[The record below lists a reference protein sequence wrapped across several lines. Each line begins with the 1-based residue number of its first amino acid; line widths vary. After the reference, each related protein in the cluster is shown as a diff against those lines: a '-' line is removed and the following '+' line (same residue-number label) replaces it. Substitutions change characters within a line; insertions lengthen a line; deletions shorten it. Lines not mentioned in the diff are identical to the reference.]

1 MVIGREAEREQVASV
16 MRRLYR
22 QGLTTCSGGNVSLRC
37 GDVVLITPSGT
48 DKGEITAGQIG
59 AVTISGENLAPDL
72 RLSIETEMHLEVY
85 RNRPDVKGIVHAH
98 PVTASAFA
106 ALDAE
111 IDTRLTAETWH
122 VLGVPVRATYALMG
136 TKELARIVGQAAR
149 QGDAVIMENHGVL
162 TVGETLFRAFD
173 RMELL
178 EAAARM
184 TWIAAT
190 MGCSRPLSETR
201 IRELEEIYGRRD
213 NKRTPAQY

>member
-22 QGLTTCSGGNVSLRC
+22 RGLTTCSGGNVSLRC

-59 AVTISGENLAPDL
+59 AVTISGENLAPGL

-106 ALDAE
+106 AMDAE

-122 VLGVPVRATYALMG
+122 VLGVPVRAPYALMG
-136 TKELARIVGQAAR
+136 TKELAQIAGQAAR
-149 QGDAVIMENHGVL
+149 QGNAVIMENHGVL
-162 TVGETLFRAFD
+162 TMGETLFRAFD

-184 TWIAAT
+184 TWIAET
-190 MGCSRPLSETR
+190 MGCSRPLTEAR
-201 IRELEEIYGRRD
+201 IREIEEVYGGRG
-213 NKRTPAQY
+213 K

>member
-22 QGLTTCSGGNVSLRC
+22 RGLTTCSGGNVSLRC

-59 AVTISGENLAPDL
+59 AVTISGENLAPGL
-72 RLSIETEMHLEVY
+72 RLSIETEMHLEVC

-106 ALDAE
+106 AMDAE

-122 VLGVPVRATYALMG
+122 VLGVPVRAPYALMG
-136 TKELARIVGQAAR
+136 TKELAQIVGQAAR
-149 QGDAVIMENHGVL
+149 QGNAVIMENHGVL
-162 TVGETLFRAFD
+162 TMGETLFRAFD

-184 TWIAAT
+184 TWIAET
-190 MGCSRPLSETR
+190 MGCSRPLTEAR
-201 IRELEEIYGRRD
+201 IREIEEVYG
-213 NKRTPAQY
+213 KK

>member
-22 QGLTTCSGGNVSLRC
+22 RGLTTCSGGNVSLRC

-106 ALDAE
+106 AMDAE

-122 VLGVPVRATYALMG
+122 VLGVPVRAPYALMG
-136 TKELARIVGQAAR
+136 TKELAQIVGQAAR
-149 QGDAVIMENHGVL
+149 QGNAVIMENHGVL
-162 TVGETLFRAFD
+162 TMGETLFRAFD

-184 TWIAAT
+184 TWIAET
-190 MGCSRPLSETR
+190 MGCSRPLTEAR
-201 IRELEEIYGRRD
+201 IREIEEVYGGRG
-213 NKRTPAQY
+213 K

>member
-22 QGLTTCSGGNVSLRC
+22 RGLTTCSGGNVSLRC

-59 AVTISGENLAPDL
+59 AVTISGENLAPGL
-72 RLSIETEMHLEVY
+72 RLSMETEMHLEVY

-106 ALDAE
+106 AMDAE

-122 VLGVPVRATYALMG
+122 VLGVPVRAPYALMG
-136 TKELARIVGQAAR
+136 TKELAQIVGQAAR
-149 QGDAVIMENHGVL
+149 QGNAVIMENHGVL
-162 TVGETLFRAFD
+162 TMGETLFRAFD

-184 TWIAAT
+184 TWIAET
-190 MGCSRPLSETR
+190 MGCSRPLTEAR
-201 IRELEEIYGRRD
+201 IREIEEVYGGRG
-213 NKRTPAQY
+213 K

>member
-22 QGLTTCSGGNVSLRC
+22 RGLTTCSGGNVSLRC

-59 AVTISGENLAPDL
+59 AVTISGENLAPGL

-106 ALDAE
+106 AMDAE

-122 VLGVPVRATYALMG
+122 VLGVPVRAPYALMG
-136 TKELARIVGQAAR
+136 TKELAQIAGQAAR
-149 QGDAVIMENHGVL
+149 QGNAVIMENHGVL
-162 TVGETLFRAFD
+162 TMGETLFRAFD

-184 TWIAAT
+184 TWIAET
-190 MGCSRPLSETR
+190 MGCKKPLLETRLSEIER
-201 IRELEEIYGRRD
+201 VYG
-213 NKRTPAQY
+213 K

>member
-22 QGLTTCSGGNVSLRC
+22 RGLTTCSGGNVSLRC

-59 AVTISGENLAPDL
+59 AVTISGENLAPGL

-106 ALDAE
+106 AMDAE

-122 VLGVPVRATYALMG
+122 VLGVPVRAPYALMG
-136 TKELARIVGQAAR
+136 TKELAQIVGQAAR
-149 QGDAVIMENHGVL
+149 QGNAVIMENHGVL
-162 TVGETLFRAFD
+162 TMGETLFRAFD

-184 TWIAAT
+184 TWIAET
-190 MGCSRPLSETR
+190 MGCSRPLTEAR
-201 IRELEEIYGRRD
+201 IREIEEVYGGRG
-213 NKRTPAQY
+213 K

>member
-106 ALDAE
+106 AMDAE

-122 VLGVPVRATYALMG
+122 VLGVPVWAPYALMG
-136 TKELARIVGQAAR
+136 TKELAQIVGQAAR
-149 QGDAVIMENHGVL
+149 QGNAVIMENHGVL
-162 TVGETLFRAFD
+162 TMGETLFRAFD

-184 TWIAAT
+184 TWIAET
-190 MGCSRPLSETR
+190 MGCSRPLTEAR
-201 IRELEEIYGRRD
+201 IREIEEVYGGRG
-213 NKRTPAQY
+213 K

>member
-59 AVTISGENLAPDL
+59 AVTISGENLAPGL

-106 ALDAE
+106 AMDAE

-122 VLGVPVRATYALMG
+122 VLGVPVRAPYALMG
-136 TKELARIVGQAAR
+136 TKELAQIVGQAAR
-149 QGDAVIMENHGVL
+149 QGNAVIMENHGVL
-162 TVGETLFRAFD
+162 TMGETLFRAFD

-184 TWIAAT
+184 TWIAET
-190 MGCSRPLSETR
+190 MGCSRPLTEAR
-201 IRELEEIYGRRD
+201 IREIEEVYG
-213 NKRTPAQY
+213 KK

>member
-1 MVIGREAEREQVASV
+1 MAIGRETERAEVASV

-22 QGLTTCSGGNVSLRC
+22 RGLTTSSGGNVSLRC

-48 DKGEITAGQIG
+48 DKGEITAGQVG

-122 VLGVPVRATYALMG
+122 VLGVPVRAPYALMG
-136 TKELARIVGQAAR
+136 TKELARIVGHAAR
-149 QGDAVIMENHGVL
+149 KGNAVIMENHGVL
-162 TVGETLFRAFD
+162 TVGDTLFRAFD
-173 RMELL
+173 RMEVL

-184 TWIAAT
+184 TWISAT
-190 MGCSRPLSETR
+190 MRCSRPLTEAR
-201 IRELEEIYGRRD
+201 IREIEEVYG
-213 NKRTPAQY
+213 KK

>member
-122 VLGVPVRATYALMG
+122 VLGLPVRATYALMG

-173 RMELL
+173 RMEIL

-190 MGCSRPLSETR
+190 MGCSRPLTEAR
-201 IRELEEIYGRRD
+201 IREIEEVYGVRD
-213 NKRTPAQY
+213 SKRTPAQ

>member
-22 QGLTTCSGGNVSLRC
+22 RGLTTCSGGNVSLRC

-106 ALDAE
+106 ALDAK

-173 RMELL
+173 RMEIL

-190 MGCSRPLSETR
+190 MGCSRPLTEAR
-201 IRELEEIYGRRD
+201 IREIEEVYGVRD
-213 NKRTPAQY
+213 SKRTPAQ

>member
-22 QGLTTCSGGNVSLRC
+22 RGLTTCSGGNVSLRC

-59 AVTISGENLAPDL
+59 AVTISGENLAPGL
-72 RLSIETEMHLEVY
+72 RLSIETEMHLEVC

-106 ALDAE
+106 AMDAE

-122 VLGVPVRATYALMG
+122 VLGVPVRAPYALMG
-136 TKELARIVGQAAR
+136 TKELAQIAGQAAR
-149 QGDAVIMENHGVL
+149 QGNAVIMENHGVL
-162 TVGETLFRAFD
+162 TMGETLFRAFD

-184 TWIAAT
+184 TWIAET
-190 MGCSRPLSETR
+190 MGCSRPLTEAR
-201 IRELEEIYGRRD
+201 IREIEEVYG
-213 NKRTPAQY
+213 KK

>member
-106 ALDAE
+106 AMDAE

-122 VLGVPVRATYALMG
+122 VLGVPVRAPYALMG
-136 TKELARIVGQAAR
+136 TKELAQIAGQAAR
-149 QGDAVIMENHGVL
+149 QGNAVIMENHGVL
-162 TVGETLFRAFD
+162 TMGETLFRAFD

-184 TWIAAT
+184 TWIAET
-190 MGCSRPLSETR
+190 MGCSRPLTEAR
-201 IRELEEIYGRRD
+201 IREIEEVYGGRG
-213 NKRTPAQY
+213 K

>member
-122 VLGVPVRATYALMG
+122 VLGLPVRATYALMG

-149 QGDAVIMENHGVL
+149 KGNAVIMENHGVL

-173 RMELL
+173 RMEIL

-190 MGCSRPLSETR
+190 MGCSRPLTEAR
-201 IRELEEIYGRRD
+201 IREIEEVYGVRD
-213 NKRTPAQY
+213 SKRTPAQ

>member
-106 ALDAE
+106 AMDAE

-122 VLGVPVRATYALMG
+122 VLGVPVRAPYALMG
-136 TKELARIVGQAAR
+136 TKELAQIVGQAAR
-149 QGDAVIMENHGVL
+149 QGNAVIMENHGVL
-162 TVGETLFRAFD
+162 TMGETLFRAFD

-184 TWIAAT
+184 TWIAET
-190 MGCSRPLSETR
+190 MGCSRPLTEAR
-201 IRELEEIYGRRD
+201 IREIEEVYGGRG
-213 NKRTPAQY
+213 K

>member
-59 AVTISGENLAPDL
+59 AVTISGENLAPGL

-106 ALDAE
+106 AMDAE

-122 VLGVPVRATYALMG
+122 VLGVPVRAPYALMG
-136 TKELARIVGQAAR
+136 TKELAQIVGQAAR
-149 QGDAVIMENHGVL
+149 QGNAVIMENHGVL
-162 TVGETLFRAFD
+162 TMGETLFRAFD

-190 MGCSRPLSETR
+190 MGCSRPLTEAR
-201 IRELEEIYGRRD
+201 IREIEEVYG
-213 NKRTPAQY
+213 KK

>member
-59 AVTISGENLAPDL
+59 AVTISGENLAPGL
-72 RLSIETEMHLEVY
+72 RLSIETEMHLEVC

-106 ALDAE
+106 AMDAE

-122 VLGVPVRATYALMG
+122 VLGVPVRAPYALMG
-136 TKELARIVGQAAR
+136 TKELAQIVGQAAR
-149 QGDAVIMENHGVL
+149 QGNAVIMENHGVL
-162 TVGETLFRAFD
+162 TMGETLFRAFD

-184 TWIAAT
+184 TWIAET
-190 MGCSRPLSETR
+190 MGCSRPLTEAR
-201 IRELEEIYGRRD
+201 IREIEEVYG
-213 NKRTPAQY
+213 KK

>member
-59 AVTISGENLAPDL
+59 AVTISGENLAPGL
-72 RLSIETEMHLEVY
+72 RLSMETEMHLEVY

-106 ALDAE
+106 AMDAE

-122 VLGVPVRATYALMG
+122 VLGVPVRAPYALMG
-136 TKELARIVGQAAR
+136 TKELAQIVGQAAR
-149 QGDAVIMENHGVL
+149 QGNAVIMENHGVL
-162 TVGETLFRAFD
+162 TMGETLFRAFD

-184 TWIAAT
+184 TWIAET
-190 MGCSRPLSETR
+190 MGCSRPLTEAR
-201 IRELEEIYGRRD
+201 IREIEEVYG
-213 NKRTPAQY
+213 KK

>member
-16 MRRLYR
+16 MRRLYSR
-22 QGLTTCSGGNVSLRC
+22 GLTTCSGGNVSLRC

-59 AVTISGENLAPDL
+59 AVTISGENLVPDL

-98 PVTASAFA
+98 PATASAFA

-111 IDTRLTAETWH
+111 IDTRLIAETWH
-122 VLGVPVRATYALMG
+122 VLGVPVRAPYALMG

-149 QGDAVIMENHGVL
+149 KGNAVIMENHGVL
-162 TVGETLFRAFD
+162 TVGDTLFRAFD
-173 RMELL
+173 RMEVL
-178 EAAARM
+178 ETAARM

-190 MGCSRPLSETR
+190 MGVKKPLLDAQLSE
-201 IRELEEIYGRRD
+201 IEKVYG
-213 NKRTPAQY
+213 K

>member
-1 MVIGREAEREQVASV
+1 VFVAIDREAEREEVASV
-16 MRRLYR
+16 MRRLYIR
-22 QGLTTCSGGNVSLRC
+22 GLTTSSGGNVSLRS

-48 DKGEITAGQIG
+48 DKGEITASQIG
-59 AVTISGENLAPDL
+59 TVTISGENLAPDL

-122 VLGVPVRATYALMG
+122 VLGVPVRAPYALMG
-136 TKELARIVGQAAR
+136 TKELACIVGQAVKK
-149 QGDAVIMENHGVL
+149 GNAVIMENHGVL

-173 RMELL
+173 RMEIL

-184 TWIAAT
+184 NWIAAT
-190 MGCSRPLSETR
+190 MGCSRPLTEAR
-201 IRELEEIYGRRD
+201 IREIEEVYG
-213 NKRTPAQY
+213 KK

>member
-59 AVTISGENLAPDL
+59 AVTISGENLAPGL

-106 ALDAE
+106 AMDAE

-122 VLGVPVRATYALMG
+122 VLGVPVRAPYALMG
-136 TKELARIVGQAAR
+136 TKELAQIAGQAAR
-149 QGDAVIMENHGVL
+149 QGNAVIMENHGVL
-162 TVGETLFRAFD
+162 TMGETLFRAFD

-184 TWIAAT
+184 TWIAET
-190 MGCSRPLSETR
+190 MGCKKPLLETRLSEIER
-201 IRELEEIYGRRD
+201 VYG
-213 NKRTPAQY
+213 K

>member
-22 QGLTTCSGGNVSLRC
+22 RGLTTCSGGNVSLRC

-59 AVTISGENLAPDL
+59 AVTISGENLAPGL

-106 ALDAE
+106 AMDAE

-122 VLGVPVRATYALMG
+122 VLGVPVRAPYALMG
-136 TKELARIVGQAAR
+136 TKELAQIVGQAAR
-149 QGDAVIMENHGVL
+149 QGNAVIMENHGVL
-162 TVGETLFRAFD
+162 TMGETLFRAFD

-184 TWIAAT
+184 TWIAET
-190 MGCSRPLSETR
+190 MGCKKPLLETRLSEIER
-201 IRELEEIYGRRD
+201 VYG
-213 NKRTPAQY
+213 K

>member
-22 QGLTTCSGGNVSLRC
+22 RGLTTCSGGNVSLRC

-59 AVTISGENLAPDL
+59 AVTISGENLAPGL

-106 ALDAE
+106 AMDAE

-122 VLGVPVRATYALMG
+122 VLGVPVRAPYALMG
-136 TKELARIVGQAAR
+136 TKELAQIVGQAAR
-149 QGDAVIMENHGVL
+149 QGNAVIMENHGVL
-162 TVGETLFRAFD
+162 TMGETLFRAFD

-184 TWIAAT
+184 TWIAET
-190 MGCSRPLSETR
+190 MGCSRPLTEAR
-201 IRELEEIYGRRD
+201 IREIEEVYG
-213 NKRTPAQY
+213 KK

>member
-59 AVTISGENLAPDL
+59 AVTISGENLAPGL

-106 ALDAE
+106 AMDAE

-122 VLGVPVRATYALMG
+122 VLGVPVRAPYALMG
-136 TKELARIVGQAAR
+136 TKELAQIVGQAAR
-149 QGDAVIMENHGVL
+149 QGNAVIMENHGVL
-162 TVGETLFRAFD
+162 TMGETLFRAFD

-184 TWIAAT
+184 TWIAET
-190 MGCSRPLSETR
+190 MGCSRPLTEAR
-201 IRELEEIYGRRD
+201 IREIEEVYGGRG
-213 NKRTPAQY
+213 K